1 MPPGYPIML
10 LKSNELNMAAV
21 SDGNCAIFKKV
32 TIILIILIL
41 ILIILIIII
50 IIFAYSI
57 IKGYGGGCVF

>member
-32 TIILIILIL
+32 TIILILI
-41 ILIILIIII
+41 ILIIIIII